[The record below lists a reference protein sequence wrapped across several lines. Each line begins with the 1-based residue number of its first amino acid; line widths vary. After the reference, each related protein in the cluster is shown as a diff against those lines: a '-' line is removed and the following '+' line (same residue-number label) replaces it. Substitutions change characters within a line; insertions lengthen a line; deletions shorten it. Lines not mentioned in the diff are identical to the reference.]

1 MPMPPSQRAMN
12 CGFGAR
18 IFGLSSATAQSWATT
33 ATPPPI
39 AALLPLMVAATATS
53 ATPRAARMNLPS
65 LTVGFFRDF
74 VVDAHE
80 SREPADKGADDR
92 EQRPCV
98 HPAIEEPAARAEQ
111 EDGDREVECHP
122 EVLVALT
129 VALRLGS
136 FVFLC
141 GSHVAPGNL
150 EACEIF
156 RKQIVRCTTIST
168 ATV

>member
-1 MPMPPSQRAMN
+1 MSPRQPTQPQARREWQ
-12 CGFGAR
+12 GFS
-18 IFGLSSATAQSWATT
+18 L
-33 ATPPPI
+33 
-39 AALLPLMVAATATS
+39 AALRRVLL
-53 ATPRAARMNLPS
+53 
-65 LTVGFFRDF
+65 DF

-80 SREPADKGADDR
+80 PCESADEGADDR

-98 HPAIEEPAARAEQ
+98 HPAIEEPATCPEQ

-141 GSHVAPGNL
+141 GSHVARGNL
-150 EACEIF
+150 ETNCQGGNAMWRLRVETDYLRCDAIKPVPRPPSLFPGF
-156 RKQIVRCTTIST
+156 RSRRAARAPGVR
-168 ATV
+168 AH